1 MKKKISYLYTFIIYY
16 ILSHDGV
23 QWSAIDM
30 FIANNINGS
39 LFFASVIEVHLRV
52 LTEID
57 FFLMT

>member
-30 FIANNINGS
+30 FIAYNINGS

-52 LTEID
+52 LPEID